1 MSATVESRPAQA
13 EREWWLRLVRVLGAP
28 TRVFVWVRDDSDE
41 AAAARQEPLTA
52 LVFVSGIA
60 IFLATGTA
68 GRFFDDFENN
78 NSYLLLF
85 MECIVAGLLV
95 AIQNFWIV
103 GGSVYLGGRTAD
115 SAASFRQ
122 ARHVV
127 ALATAPFV
135 VELIFVWPVRL
146 AMFGGDSFRGG
157 GSDHGPREFVFRVL
171 DAGFLV
177 WVLALLV
184 IGVRTL
190 NGWRWPR
197 TLASL
202 GIAAVVLSLI
212 VLLLVVF

>member
-1 MSATVESRPAQA
+1 
-13 EREWWLRLVRVLGAP
+13 
-28 TRVFVWVRDDSDE
+28 VFVWLRDDSDD
-41 AAAARQEPLTA
+41 AAGARQEPLTA

-60 IFLATGTA
+60 IFLATSTA
-68 GRFFDDFENN
+68 GRFFDDFESD

-103 GGSVYLGGRTAD
+103 GGAVYLGGRTAD

-157 GSDHGPREFVFRVL
+157 GSDHGAREAVFRAL
-171 DAGFLV
+171 DAGFLAWTLV
-177 WVLALLV
+177 LLV

-197 TLASL
+197 TFASL
-202 GIAAVVLSLI
+202 AITAVVITLI
-212 VLLLVVF
+212 VLLFVVF

>member
-1 MSATVESRPAQA
+1 
-13 EREWWLRLVRVLGAP
+13 
-28 TRVFVWVRDDSDE
+28 VWIRDDSDE

-60 IFLATGTA
+60 VFLATSTA
-68 GRFFDDFENN
+68 GRFFDDFENA
-78 NSYLLLF
+78 NSYLLLV

-103 GGSVYLGGRTAD
+103 GGAVYLGGRTAD

-157 GSDHGPREFVFRVL
+157 GSDHGPREVVFRVL
-171 DAGFLV
+171 DGGFLAWSLV
-177 WVLALLV
+177 LLV
-184 IGVRTL
+184 IGVRVL

-202 GIAAVVLSLI
+202 AIAAAVLTLI
-212 VLLLVVF
+212 VLLFVVF

>member
-1 MSATVESRPAQA
+1 MTAKVESRPAQA
-13 EREWWLRLVRVLGAP
+13 EREWWIRLVRVLGAP
-28 TRVFVWVRDDSDE
+28 ASVFVWIRDDSDE

-60 IFLATGTA
+60 VFLATSTA
-68 GRFFDDFENN
+68 GRFFDDFENA
-78 NSYLLLF
+78 NSYLLLV

-103 GGSVYLGGRTAD
+103 GGAVYLGGRTAD

-157 GSDHGPREFVFRVL
+157 GSDHGPREVVFRVL
-171 DAGFLV
+171 DGGFLAWSLV
-177 WVLALLV
+177 LLV
-184 IGVRTL
+184 IGVRVL

-202 GIAAVVLSLI
+202 AIAAAVLTLI
-212 VLLLVVF
+212 VLLFVVF

>member
-1 MSATVESRPAQA
+1 MTAKVETRPGQA
-13 EREWWLRLVRVLGAP
+13 EREWWLRLVRVLTAP
-28 TRVFVWVRDDSDE
+28 TSVFVWIRDDSPE
-41 AAAARQEPLTA
+41 AAGARQEPLTA

-60 IFLATGTA
+60 IFLATPTA

-103 GGSVYLGGRTAD
+103 GGAVYLGGRTRE

-122 ARHVV
+122 ARHIV

-146 AMFGGDSFRGG
+146 TMFGGDIFRAG
-157 GSDHGPREFVFRVL
+157 GSDHGTGEAVFRVL
-171 DAGFLV
+171 DGAFLAWALV
-177 WVLALLV
+177 LLV

-190 NGWRWPR
+190 NGWRLLR
-197 TLASL
+197 TLGSL
-202 GIAAVVLSLI
+202 AIAGILLVLI
-212 VLLLVVF
+212 VLLFVVL